1 MSTVL
6 DTDVGRDTS
15 SGKMPEK
22 NAYNNGVIYAATAF
36 VVWGIIPIFWK
47 QMAYVPAIEIVMH
60 RIAWSLIFALGLIVA
75 LGKWPLL
82 REALTTRKTV
92 QMLTMSA
99 LLIGMNWGLFIWAV
113 NVGRIEETSLGYYI
127 NPLVNFSLG
136 VMLLGERLTRIQL
149 VSVGLAVAG
158 VLNQA
163 ISVGVLPWVSLTL
176 AISFGL
182 YGLIR
187 KQVAVESLVGLA
199 VEAIILTPIAICYLV
214 YLETHKT
221 GLFLHS
227 SWQTDAMLI
236 LAGPLTALPLLLF
249 AAGVRRIKLSTMGF
263 LQYLAPSISLVL
275 AVLMYNE
282 PFTTAHAVTF
292 GLIWA
297 ALALISW
304 EALTRE
310 RYSAA

>member
-1 MSTVL
+1 MSEK
-6 DTDVGRDTS
+6 S
-15 SGKMPEK
+15 SH
-22 NAYNNGVIYAATAF
+22 NNGVFYAATAF

-60 RIAWSLIFALGLIVA
+60 RIVWSLLFAGGVVLA

-82 REALTTRKTV
+82 RQALTTRKTL
-92 QMLTMSA
+92 QMLTVSA

-127 NPLVNFSLG
+127 NPLVNFALG
-136 VMLLGERLTRIQL
+136 VMLLGERLSRVQL
-149 VSVGLAVAG
+149 VAVGLAAAG

-163 ISVGVLPWVSLTL
+163 IAVGVLPWISITL
-176 AISFGL
+176 AVSFGL

-187 KQVAVESLVGLA
+187 KQVEVESLVGLT
-199 VEAIILTPIAICYLV
+199 VEAIILTPIALGYLL
-214 YLETHKT
+214 YLNSHGT
-221 GLFLHS
+221 GLFLH
-227 SWQTDAMLI
+227 QDRVTDVMLV
-236 LAGPLTALPLLLF
+236 LAGPLTAIPLLLF
-249 AAGVRRIKLSTMGF
+249 AAGVRRIKLSTIGF

-275 AVLMYNE
+275 AVLMYHE
-282 PFTTAHAVTF
+282 PFTAAHVVTF
-292 GLIWA
+292 GLIWL